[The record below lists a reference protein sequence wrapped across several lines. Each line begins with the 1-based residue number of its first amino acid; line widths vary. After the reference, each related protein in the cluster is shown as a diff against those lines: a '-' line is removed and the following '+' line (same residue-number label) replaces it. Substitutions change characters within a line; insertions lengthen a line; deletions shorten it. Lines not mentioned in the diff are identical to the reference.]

1 MRKLQHR
8 EVECLAEGHT
18 AWVWA
23 EPGFENRQAGS
34 GLHTLVLQATQM
46 LMFAKVVAPL
56 FGKKCPISLKFRFS
70 VCSKRSH
77 AALGLCRQL
86 PGQAL
91 NLLQSLRKDTKGWA
105 WSPPGPTTLCL
116 STGACL
122 GGGGRQAVTRS
133 AGRAR
138 HEPSPAHVLRTPHC
152 SHSHMTIGLSRH
164 NAEKSLSLP
173 QAWGLVPLLLCLR

>member
-1 MRKLQHR
+1 MRKVQHR

-46 LMFAKVVAPL
+46 LMFEKVVAPS

-70 VCSKRSH
+70 VCPKRSH
-77 AALGLCRQL
+77 AALGLCGRL

-91 NLLQSLRKDTKGWA
+91 NLLQGLRKDAKGWA
-105 WSPPGPTTLCL
+105 QNPPGPTTLCL
-116 STGACL
+116 SAGACL
-122 GGGGRQAVTRS
+122 GRGGTR
-133 AGRAR
+133 AGSDQKCWQGPAGVLSCSCPQDSTLFPRPHDRRA
-138 HEPSPAHVLRTPHC
+138 L
-152 SHSHMTIGLSRH
+152 
-164 NAEKSLSLP
+164 
-173 QAWGLVPLLLCLR
+173 